1 MNVMKIGIVPMQK
14 GEPMSKDTIYRQA
27 AIDVMLM
34 AIDDDWEP
42 DYATDRMNEL
52 PSTEPERKKGKWI
65 DMSDGGRIK
74 TLWAEKYKCDKCGMY
89 GTRAWKFCPYCGA
102 DMRGE
107 EK

>member
-1 MNVMKIGIVPMQK
+1 MTFPDTVEEFMEQYKTVDTEQIYSNGIEYVPIFRM
-14 GEPMSKDTIYRQA
+14 RQ
-27 AIDVMLM
+27 
-34 AIDDDWEP
+34 WFEHK
-42 DYATDRMNEL
+42 
-52 PSTEPERKKGKWI
+52 PERKKGKWI

-107 EK
+107 E